1 MYLYIQQKVFSL
13 KNKYYITDENEQQQY
28 YIESELL
35 KIPKTLHVYDMNGR
49 ELALVQ
55 RVLFKLM
62 PRFEIVRDGKDS
74 VQIAQKFSFLKP
86 RYVVEGAG
94 WEIEGDFFGHDY
106 TVKDGSKLIASIHK
120 KWMSWGDCFELYIED
135 NCDTVLALAVIL
147 AIDYVMDAQQSSSY
161 SAN

>member
-1 MYLYIQQKVFSL
+1 MYLYIRQKVFSL
-13 KNKYYITDENEQQQY
+13 KNKYYITDENDEQRY

-35 KIPKTLHVYDMNGR
+35 KIPKTLHIYDTQGK

-55 RVLFKLM
+55 KVMFKLM
-62 PRFEIVRDGKDS
+62 PRFEIVREGKDS
-74 VQIAQKFSFLKP
+74 VQIAQKFSLLKP
-86 RYVVEGAG
+86 KYLVEGTDWAV
-94 WEIEGDFFGHDY
+94 EGDFLGHDY

-161 SAN
+161 SVN